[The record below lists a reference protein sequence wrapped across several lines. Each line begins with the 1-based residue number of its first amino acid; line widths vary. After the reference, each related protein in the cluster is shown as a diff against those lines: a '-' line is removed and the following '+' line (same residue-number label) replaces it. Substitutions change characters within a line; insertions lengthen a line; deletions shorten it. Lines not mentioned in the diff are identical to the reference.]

1 MVSLEQF
8 IWKDLQK
15 TVSMTKLLKC
25 EARVRQEAVEPFYI
39 KVTNETRLFMYTLR
53 KFLYFISIFQ
63 NFTLC
68 STCNT
73 IIHDVSIM
81 FDSHIMKQYV

>member
-1 MVSLEQF
+1 MFMGYFSVLKGTLYFYINFVFLTPFYNTYLIFLFRYMVSLEQF

-39 KVTNETRLFMYTLR
+39 KVT
-53 KFLYFISIFQ
+53 K
-63 NFTLC
+63 
-68 STCNT
+68 
-73 IIHDVSIM
+73 
-81 FDSHIMKQYV
+81 

>member
-1 MVSLEQF
+1 MFFYNTYLIFLFRYMVSLEQF

-39 KVTNETRLFMYTLR
+39 KVT
-53 KFLYFISIFQ
+53 K
-63 NFTLC
+63 
-68 STCNT
+68 
-73 IIHDVSIM
+73 
-81 FDSHIMKQYV
+81 